1 MPAVEKLEERRTQRI
16 AYKNIVFATD
26 FSDASQ
32 RALPYAS
39 ALARR
44 YGANVALVH
53 ALGKEPRIPVPL
65 EPTPYELD
73 LPLIEAE
80 RAMGK
85 VADRLEEDHV
95 EYRAVVEHG
104 GVWDVLTAVI
114 ERDHSDLIVVGTHGR
129 SGVTKFVLGSVAEEI
144 LRLAPCPVL
153 TVGKNVTTGTPEFRT
168 ILYATDFSPAANRA
182 LPYAISLAED
192 YRAKL
197 VLLHLVSPLPTV
209 GLGVGLYAPALYAAE
224 ELAESQAITCRN
236 AGQKLFSL
244 LADAKLSRAPEY
256 KVGVDTV
263 PEGILSA
270 ASKYNADLIVIGAS
284 QGASVNAKARLPW
297 TIIHPLVSEATCP
310 VLTVA
315 G

>member
-1 MPAVEKLEERRTQRI
+1 MPVAEKVEQRRIPRV
-16 AYKNIVFATD
+16 AYKNILLATD

-32 RALPYAS
+32 RALPYAA

-44 YGANVALVH
+44 YSANIALVH

-65 EPTPYELD
+65 EPVPYELD

-80 RAMGK
+80 LAMGK
-85 VADRLEEDHV
+85 VADRLDEEHV
-95 EYRAVVEHG
+95 EYHALVEHG
-104 GVWDVLTAVI
+104 GVWEVLSSVI
-114 ERDHSDLIVVGTHGR
+114 ESEHDDLIVLGTHGR
-129 SGVTKFVLGSVAEEI
+129 GGITKFVLGSVAEEV

-153 TVGKNVTTGTPEFRT
+153 TVGKNVRSGLPDFRT
-168 ILYATDFSPAANRA
+168 IVYATDFSPAANRA

-192 YRAKL
+192 YGATL
-197 VLLHLVSPLPTV
+197 VLLHLVSPLPSV
-209 GLGVGLYAPALYAAE
+209 GLGIGLFAPALYAAD
-224 ELAESQAITCRN
+224 ELAASHAVTCRT
-236 AGQKLFSL
+236 AKQKLFGL

-256 KVGVDTV
+256 EVGVDTV

-284 QGASVNAKARLPW
+284 QGVSVSAKAHLPW
-297 TIIHPLVSEATCP
+297 TIIHPLVSDATCP
-310 VLTVA
+310 VLTVT